1 MDGSIAAPSRAAIL
15 DEARDW
21 LGTPYRHQASAKR
34 AGCDCLGLVRGV
46 WRAFYGDEPEA
57 PPAYTPD
64 WAEALGRETL
74 YEAAQ
79 RHLTEILV
87 EHAAPG
93 DVLLFR
99 ISASAPMKHAGIVS
113 APDRLIH
120 AYWGRA
126 VVENQLT
133 PWWSARIA
141 AAFSFPG
148 VGKWP
153 S

>member
-1 MDGSIAAPSRAAIL
+1 VDGSIAAASRAAIIA
-15 DEARDW
+15 EARDW
-21 LGTPYRHQASAKR
+21 LGTPYRHQASVKG

-46 WRAFYGDEPEA
+46 WRAFYGNEPEP

-64 WAEALGRETL
+64 WAEAMGRETL

-79 RHLTEILV
+79 RHLIEIPLAL
-87 EHAAPG
+87 AAPG

-99 ISASAPMKHAGIVS
+99 MSSDAPMKHAGIVS
-113 APDRLIH
+113 APDRLVH

-133 PWWSARIA
+133 PWWRARLA

-148 VGKWP
+148 VSQWP